1 MKVVITGGG
10 GMIGRK
16 LAQSLLKKG
25 ELLDRDGRP
34 AEIESLTL
42 FDMMAP
48 PEAETADP
56 RVSVVTGDITDP
68 AIIERIVGP
77 DTDAIYHL
85 ASVVS
90 AGAEADFELGYKVNL
105 DGMRL
110 LLERCRTLGTVPK
123 VIFASSAAAYGGDI
137 PETVTDETVPTPE
150 TSYGTQKVIGEYL
163 TSDYSRKGYID
174 GRALRLPTIVVRPGK
189 PNAAASGFASGIIR
203 EPLSGIDFTCPVSP
217 ESKMAIMSP
226 RTVVNCF
233 VHAHDVPAAD
243 FGASRALLLTGF
255 TVSMAETVEALHRV
269 ATNRTLGKIDFK
281 VDPATQAI
289 VDGWPKGM
297 LSAKAGRLGF
307 PSDDD
312 IAAVIAAH
320 IEDELDRKENA

>member
-16 LAQSLLKKG
+16 LAQNLLKQG
-25 ELLDRDGRP
+25 ELKDRNGRP

-42 FDMMAP
+42 FDMIAP
-48 PEAETADP
+48 PETETADP

-68 AIIERIVGP
+68 AVIERIVGP
-77 DTDAIYHL
+77 DTDAVYHL

-110 LLERCRTLGTVPK
+110 LLERCRTLGNVPK

-163 TSDYSRKGYID
+163 ISDYSRKGYID

-203 EPLSGIDFTCPVSP
+203 EPLNGIDFTCPVSP
-217 ESKMAIMSP
+217 DSKMAIMSP

-233 VHAHDVPAAD
+233 VHAHGIPAGD
-243 FGASRALLLTGF
+243 LGASRALLLTGF
-255 TVSMAETVEALHRV
+255 TVSMSDTVEALHRV
-269 ATNRTLGKIDFK
+269 ATNRKLGKIDFK
-281 VDPATQAI
+281 IDPATQAI

-297 LSAKAGRLGF
+297 LSEKAARLGF
-307 PSDDD
+307 PSDSD
-312 IAAVIAAH
+312 IADVIAAH
-320 IEDELDRKENA
+320 IEDELDR